1 MVRYIVIPDTAVY
14 GSVLFVYLRG
24 FRVVGSNMK
33 GNAKTSKHGTGKCR
47 DPLFLYAYSPAKIKT
62 MSYFIQN
69 TGEQSLSKIINNLL
83 PSKTKAMDFLVGY
96 FYFSGMEEIYTQLE
110 DKPMRILVGLDMDH
124 DLLKKTSEF
133 DFFSQSRHSSNKE
146 IREDFF
152 TSLRNLFNNTS
163 YFENSKRAEAFK
175 IYYEKIK
182 NGTLEIRKT
191 LDPCHAKMYI
201 FAYKDELTE
210 DGETPGTVI
219 TGSSN
224 FSYSGLTGNNE
235 INVRF
240 HSKPEFED
248 AQAIFEQLWEEA
260 TPIVDQSR
268 IEEFENGVLKHI
280 WYEQT
285 PTPYLLY
292 LRILYEY
299 FHLDNKEQ
307 VLTPHEITNGDFINL
322 KYQEDAVRIGIETIR
337 KHSGVIVADV
347 VGLGKSIIGA
357 TIARNL
363 DIRTLIIAPPHLV
376 KQWEDYAF
384 DFKVR
389 AKVFSR
395 GNMEHILEEY
405 RTLRRQDEQWLIIV
419 DEAHAYRNEFTKD
432 YAILHEIC
440 QGNKVLLLTA
450 TPFNN
455 RPEDIYAMVKLF
467 QIPSKSTL
475 QTVSNLGTEF
485 AHWIAYYKKLKT
497 QQRTNRISKSDL
509 QQAIAN
515 TGDQIRKI
523 IEPLVIRRSRI
534 DLQNIPAYKEDLEI
548 QHIKF
553 PKVSTPEEKDYELGD
568 LESLYRYTLI
578 RICPKPKD
586 MENADNYNNA
596 DLEYVPEEYES
607 SNDQFQA
614 ARYKPITY
622 YKSDYYTDIVKIIR
636 DAGMDEN
643 LFLNSQ
649 RNLASFM
656 RTLLVRRFESS
667 QHAFKMSLQTMLD
680 NCLRIQGWIER
691 LNCVP
696 VYKKGNIPDVAELY
710 NSTEDGQTMLFSTE
724 VEDMIDNLQQ
734 KGMFTIP
741 CEYLRQ
747 DFFDDLQSDID
758 ILTDLKNRWDEV
770 AEDNDPKL
778 DKFISILREQRKHD
792 PNRKIVV
799 FSQFADTVDYLG
811 DKLEE
816 ADLPV
821 FAYTSGRATPTNKR
835 TIMRNFDAGLK
846 PAEQEDEYQILVA
859 TDAISEGYNLHRAGT
874 IFNYDIPY
882 NPTRVIQR
890 VGRINRINKKVFDRL
905 YIYNYFPTSIGE
917 KETHT
922 REISTMKMA
931 MIHAIM
937 GEDTRYLTKEEELK
951 SYFEKTYKAL
961 FEASEEESWDTPYR
975 ARLHQLINIEDM
987 QRALEL
993 PLRSKIRRLTT
1004 FGDTGVLAFAKKND
1018 DFVFKFATDT
1028 RNIVTLDPRKAF
1040 EIIEAKQAEPAYP
1053 LSAQF
1058 FDLFSEVKRDLFARD
1073 TKEESEKTK
1082 REALQKVQIMRRN
1095 RSLDDEYLQD
1105 LEKAIHCDGV
1115 SGYYLREINK
1125 LKPAEF
1131 ATLTKI
1137 INAEYIRDILR
1148 RYDAISRGE
1157 EILIAA
1163 EEIQNITTHPQTEL
1177 GL

>member
-1 MVRYIVIPDTAVY
+1 
-14 GSVLFVYLRG
+14 
-24 FRVVGSNMK
+24 
-33 GNAKTSKHGTGKCR
+33 
-47 DPLFLYAYSPAKIKT
+47 
-62 MSYFIQN
+62 MSYFMRN
-69 TGEQSLSKIINNLL
+69 AGEQSLSKIINNLL
-83 PSKTKAMDFLVGY
+83 PSKTKSLDFLVGY
-96 FYFSGMEEIYTQLE
+96 FYFSGMEEIYKNLE

-133 DFFSQSRHSSNKE
+133 DFYAQTRHSSNKE

-152 TSLRNLFNNTS
+152 KSLRNLFNYTGF
-163 YFENSKRAEAFK
+163 FESNKQAEAFK
-175 IYYEKIK
+175 TYYEKIK
-182 NGTLEIRKT
+182 KGELEIRKT

-201 FAYKDELTE
+201 FAYKGELTE

-224 FSYSGLTGNNE
+224 FTYSGLTGNNE

-248 AQAIFEQLWEEA
+248 AQAIFEQLWEDA

-268 IEEFENGVLKHI
+268 IEDFENGVLKHI

-299 FHLDNKEQ
+299 FHFDNSEQ
-307 VLTPHEITNGDFINL
+307 ILTPHEITEGDFINL
-322 KYQEDAVRIGIETIR
+322 KYQEDAVRIGIDTIR
-337 KHSGVIVADV
+337 KHNGVIVADV

-363 DIRTLIIAPPHLV
+363 DIRTLIIAPPHLT
-376 KQWEDYAF
+376 KQWEDYSF

-395 GNMEHILEEY
+395 GNMERILDEY
-405 RTLRRQDEQWLIIV
+405 RALRRPNEEWLIIV
-419 DEAHAYRNEFTKD
+419 DEAHAYRNEYTRD

-455 RPEDIYAMVKLF
+455 RPEDIYSMIKLF

-485 AHWIAYYKKLKT
+485 GHWIARYKKLKT
-497 QQRTNRISKSDL
+497 DQRNKKKGKSEIETE
-509 QQAIAN
+509 IAGIGN
-515 TGDQIRKI
+515 NIRKI

-534 DLQNIPAYKEDLEI
+534 DLEKIPAYSEDLKI

-553 PKVSTPEEKDYELGD
+553 PKVSAPEEKEYDLGNLEQLYRHTLRRICPNEKDYENA
-568 LESLYRYTLI
+568 ENYRNA
-578 RICPKPKD
+578 D
-586 MENADNYNNA
+586 ME
-596 DLEYVPEEYES
+596 YVQEVTEI
-607 SNDQFQA
+607 DKTRFAA
-614 ARYKPITY
+614 ARYQPLTF
-622 YKSDYYTDIVKIIR
+622 YKLQYFEQIVKIIR

-643 LFLNSQ
+643 LFFNSQ

-680 NCLRIQGWIER
+680 NCLCIQGWIKK
-691 LNCVP
+691 LNRVP
-696 VYKKGNIPDVAELY
+696 VYKKGNIPDVEELY
-710 NSTEDGQTMLFSTE
+710 NSTEDSQLLLFSSE
-724 VEDMIDNLQQ
+724 VEDMLDNLQQ

-741 CEYLRQ
+741 CEYLKQ
-747 DFFDDLQSDID
+747 EFFDTLQSDID
-758 ILTDLKNRWDEV
+758 ILTDLKERWDEV
-770 AEDNDPKL
+770 SEDNDPKL
-778 DKFISILREQRKHD
+778 ETFITILREQRKHD
-792 PNRKIVV
+792 PKRKIVV
-799 FSQFADTVDYLG
+799 FSQFADTVAYLG

-816 ADLPV
+816 AGLPV
-821 FAYTSGRATPTNKR
+821 FAYTSREASKNNKR

-846 PAEQEDEYQILVA
+846 ETEQDDDYQILVA

-917 KETHT
+917 KETRT
-922 REISTMKMA
+922 KEITTMKMA

-937 GEDTRYLTKEEELK
+937 GEDTRYLTKEEDLK
-951 SYFEKTYKAL
+951 NFFEKTYKAL
-961 FEASEEESWDTPYR
+961 FEASEEESWDTQYR
-975 ARLHQLINIEDM
+975 ALLHQLINTDEM
-987 QRALEL
+987 QLAREL

-1004 FGDTGVLAFAKKND
+1004 FGNSGVLAFAKKND
-1018 DFVFKFATDT
+1018 DFVFKFATDSK
-1028 RNIVTLDPRKAF
+1028 NIQTLDPREAF
-1040 EIIEAKQAEPAYP
+1040 EIVEAKKAEQGYP
-1053 LSAQF
+1053 LSAGF
-1058 FDLFSEVKRDLFARD
+1058 FDLFSDVKRDLFVRD
-1073 TKEESEKTK
+1073 NREESEKTK

-1095 RSLDDEYLQD
+1095 NVLDDEYLQD
-1105 LEKAIHCDGV
+1105 LEKAIHYDAV
-1115 SGYYLREINK
+1115 SGYYLREINRLRPADFTK
-1125 LKPAEF
+1125 LPE
-1131 ATLTKI
+1131 LI
-1137 INAEYIRDILR
+1137 SSVYVRDILR
-1148 RYDAISRGE
+1148 RYDDISRGE

-1163 EEIQNITTHPQTEL
+1163 EEIQNIITHPQTEISL
-1177 GL
+1177 

>member
-1 MVRYIVIPDTAVY
+1 
-14 GSVLFVYLRG
+14 
-24 FRVVGSNMK
+24 
-33 GNAKTSKHGTGKCR
+33 
-47 DPLFLYAYSPAKIKT
+47 

-69 TGEQSLSKIINNLL
+69 SGEQSLSKIINNLL
-83 PSKTKAMDFLVGY
+83 PSKTKSLDFLVGY
-96 FYFSGMEEIYTQLE
+96 FYFSGMEEIYRNIE

-124 DLLKKTSEF
+124 DILKKTSEF
-133 DFFSQSRHSSNKE
+133 DFFAQTHRSSNKE

-152 TSLRNLFNNTS
+152 KSLVNLFNKTS
-163 YFENSKRAEAFK
+163 YFESNKQAEAFK

-182 NGTLEIRKT
+182 NGSLEIRKT

-210 DGETPGTVI
+210 GGETPGTVI

-224 FSYSGLTGNNE
+224 FTYSGLTSNNE

-240 HSKPEFED
+240 HSKDEFDD
-248 AQAIFEQLWEEA
+248 AQKIFEQLWEDA

-268 IEEFENGVLKHI
+268 IEDFENGVLKHI

-299 FHLDNKEQ
+299 FHLDNSQ
-307 VLTPHEITNGDFINL
+307 QILTPHEITNGDFINL

-337 KHSGVIVADV
+337 KHNGVIVADV

-363 DIRTLIIAPPHLV
+363 DIRTLVIAPPHLT

-395 GNMEHILEEY
+395 GNMERILQEY
-405 RTLRRQDEQWLIIV
+405 RTLRRQNEEWLIIV
-419 DEAHAYRNEFTKD
+419 DEAHAYRNEYTKD

-455 RPEDIYAMVKLF
+455 RPEDIYTMIKLF

-475 QTVSNLGTEF
+475 QTVSNLGSEF
-485 AHWIAYYKKLKT
+485 AHWIAQYKKLKT
-497 QQRTNRISKSDL
+497 DQRLKKKGKSEIEM
-509 QQAIAN
+509 AIN
-515 TGDQIRKI
+515 NIGNNIRKI

-534 DLQNIPAYKEDLEI
+534 DLEKIPAYNEDLAI
-548 QHIKF
+548 QQIKF
-553 PKVSTPEEKDYELGD
+553 PKVSAPEEKEYDLGD
-568 LESLYRYTLI
+568 LESIYRYTLK
-578 RICPKPKD
+578 RICPSPKD
-586 MENADNYNNA
+586 RENADDYQNE
-596 DLEYVPEEYES
+596 DLEYVQEETETTK
-607 SNDQFQA
+607 DRFAA
-614 ARYKPITY
+614 ARYQPLTY
-622 YKSDYYTDIVKIIR
+622 YKSEHYTDIVKIIR

-643 LFLNSQ
+643 LFFNSQ

-680 NCLRIQGWIER
+680 NCLRIQGWIQK

-710 NSTEDGQTMLFSTE
+710 NSTEDGQQMLFSSE
-724 VEDMIDNLQQ
+724 VEDMLDNLQQ

-741 CEYLRQ
+741 CNYLKPE
-747 DFFDDLQSDID
+747 FFETLQSDID
-758 ILTDLKNRWDEV
+758 ILTDLRDQWNDV
-770 AEDNDPKL
+770 SEDNDPKL
-778 DKFISILREQRKHD
+778 DTFIDILRDQRKHD
-792 PNRKIVV
+792 PKRKIVV
-799 FSQFADTVDYLG
+799 FSQFADTVSYLG
-811 DKLEE
+811 EKLE
-816 ADLPV
+816 AAGLPV
-821 FAYTSGRATPTNKR
+821 FAYTSGQATPKNKSI
-835 TIMRNFDAGLK
+835 IMHNFDAGLK

-917 KETHT
+917 KETRT

-975 ARLHQLINIEDM
+975 ARLHQLINTEDM

-1004 FGDTGVLAFAKKND
+1004 FGETGVLAFAKKND
-1018 DFVFKFATDT
+1018 DFVFKFAADP
-1028 RNIVTLDPRKAF
+1028 RNIVTLDPKEAF
-1040 EIIEAKQAEPAYP
+1040 AIIEAKSAEPAYP
-1053 LSAQF
+1053 LSSKF

-1082 REALQKVQIMRRN
+1082 RDALMKIRDMLRKQV
-1095 RSLDDEYLQD
+1095 LDEEYLQD
-1105 LEKAIHCDGV
+1105 LEKAIHYDAV
-1115 SGYYLREINK
+1115 SGYYLREINR
-1125 LKPAEF
+1125 LKPADF
-1131 ATLTKI
+1131 QTLPKKI
-1137 INAEYIRDILR
+1137 SSVYIQDILR

>member
-1 MVRYIVIPDTAVY
+1 
-14 GSVLFVYLRG
+14 
-24 FRVVGSNMK
+24 
-33 GNAKTSKHGTGKCR
+33 
-47 DPLFLYAYSPAKIKT
+47 

-83 PSKTKAMDFLVGY
+83 PSKTKSMDFLVGY
-96 FYFSGMEEIYTQLE
+96 FYFSGMEEIYRNLE

-133 DFFSQSRHSSNKE
+133 DFFTQTHRSSNKE

-152 TSLRNLFNNTS
+152 KSLRNLFNNTS
-163 YFENSKRAEAFK
+163 FFESNKQAEAFK

-201 FAYKDELTE
+201 FAYKDDLTE

-268 IEEFENGVLKHI
+268 IDEFENGVLKHI

-299 FHLDNKEQ
+299 FYLDNKEQ
-307 VLTPHEITNGDFINL
+307 ILTPSEITDGDFINL
-322 KYQEDAVRIGIETIR
+322 KYQEDAVRIGLETIR
-337 KHSGVIVADV
+337 KHNGVIVADV

-376 KQWEDYAF
+376 KQWEDYTF

-389 AKVFSR
+389 AKVYSR
-395 GNMEHILEEY
+395 GNMERILEEY
-405 RTLRRQDEQWLIIV
+405 RTLRRQDEEWLIIV
-419 DEAHAYRNEFTKD
+419 DEAHAYRNEYTKD
-432 YAILHEIC
+432 YAMLHEIC

-455 RPEDIYAMVKLF
+455 RPEDIYSMIKLF
-467 QIPSKSTL
+467 QIPTKSTL
-475 QTVSNLGTEF
+475 QTVTNLGTEF

-497 QQRTNRISKSDL
+497 QQRNKTISKKEL
-509 QQAIAN
+509 QTALAS
-515 TGDQIRKI
+515 TGDNIRKI

-534 DLQNIPAYKEDLEI
+534 DLEKIPAYKEDLEKQKI
-548 QHIKF
+548 QF
-553 PKVSTPEEKDYELGD
+553 PKVSAPEEKEYELGS
-568 LESLYRYTLI
+568 LEDLYRYTLK
-578 RICPKPKD
+578 RICPNEKD
-586 MENADNYNNA
+586 VENADSYQNEDIA
-596 DLEYVPEEYES
+596 PIQEQEQEEQES
-607 SNDQFQA
+607 AKDRFQA

-622 YKSDYYTDIVKIIR
+622 YKGDYYSQIVKIIR

-643 LFLNSQ
+643 LFFNSQ

-680 NCLRIQGWIER
+680 NCLRIQGWIEK
-691 LNCVP
+691 LKSVP

-710 NSTEDGQTMLFSTE
+710 NSTEDGQTMLFSNE
-724 VEDMIDNLQQ
+724 VEDLIDRFQE

-741 CEYLRQ
+741 CEYLKQ
-747 DFFDDLQSDID
+747 EFFDDLQSDID
-758 ILTDLKNRWDEV
+758 ILTDLKIQWDKV
-770 AEDNDPKL
+770 PEDNDPKL
-778 DKFISILREQRKHD
+778 ATFINILKEQRRLD
-792 PNRKIVV
+792 SNRKIVV
-799 FSQFADTVDYLG
+799 FSQFADTIDYLG
-811 DKLEE
+811 ERLK
-816 ADLPV
+816 AAGLPV
-821 FAYTSGRATPTNKR
+821 FAYTSGKASRNNKEIIR
-835 TIMRNFDAGLK
+835 RNFDAGIK
-846 PAEQEDEYQILVA
+846 EAEQENDYQILVA

-890 VGRINRINKKVFDRL
+890 VGRINRINKKVFERL

-917 KETHT
+917 KETRT

-951 SYFEKTYKAL
+951 NYFEKTYKEL

-975 ARLHQLINIEDM
+975 ARLHQLINTEDM

-1004 FGDTGVLAFAKKND
+1004 FGETGVLAFAKKND
-1018 DFVFKFATDT
+1018 DFVFKFATDP
-1028 RNIVTLDPRKAF
+1028 RNIVTFDPKKAF
-1040 EIIEAKQAEPAYP
+1040 EIIEAKQAEPAYK

-1058 FDLFSEVKRDLFARD
+1058 FELFSEVKKELFARD
-1073 TKEESEKTK
+1073 TKEDTEKTK

-1095 RSLDDEYLQD
+1095 KVIDDEYLQD
-1105 LEKAIHCDGV
+1105 LEKAIHYDAV

-1125 LKPAEF
+1125 LKPADYSK
-1131 ATLTKI
+1131 LPSI
-1137 INAEYIRDILR
+1137 ISSEYIRDILR

-1163 EEIQNITTHPQTEL
+1163 EEIQNVTTHPQTEL
-1177 GL
+1177 SL